1 MLEGWLRCQNDRKI
15 ILYDI
20 FFNLEGERVLFHPL
34 SSHSLKEIHCFGC
47 CCVGMVGDFGPK
59 GALGSLKHVEK
70 VSEDV

>member
-1 MLEGWLRCQNDRKI
+1 MGQNDGEI

-20 FFNLEGERVLFHPL
+20 FVYLEGERVLFHPL
-34 SSHSLKEIHCFGC
+34 SSCFLKENPCFGC